1 MPSAGVADCRGGC
14 GAPVDERILYDR
26 RGDVVVAA
34 GGGKYMSTA
43 KRSAPQG
50 DSVMID
56 AAEAA
61 DERDGCAV
69 IGALSPDVDQAA
81 GFTGAGAQV
90 AVIEGEG
97 GYADG
102 GEADREIGQG
112 RASDTADA
120 MG

>member
-1 MPSAGVADCRGGC
+1 MAARSSARCR
-14 GAPVDERILYDR
+14 L
-26 RGDVVVAA
+26 
-34 GGGKYMSTA
+34 MSI
-43 KRSAPQG
+43 S
-50 DSVMID
+50 
-56 AAEAA
+56 
-61 DERDGCAV
+61 
-69 IGALSPDVDQAA
+69 A